1 MTQCTQCNK
10 SSVNSILYYCNTS
23 SKPMSQCRCCYACAL
38 LTAVAF
44 AALAVADATMPVVP
58 SPPHHTAKR
67 TAGARG
73 SHVRAGVPS
82 PQLVPQVV
90 PHFVLSH
97 ADTAEGFQIAS
108 VLLRRLNSVPPTSVG
123 VPLVAGVTDLK
134 SPYARLLERRGAKVN
149 DPFLPYVG
157 PRFCYISGFNS
168 PQNENKG
175 SNTIRFDP
183 PPPH

>member
-1 MTQCTQCNK
+1 MYLLLKHATLYC
-10 SSVNSILYYCNTS
+10 VNLETDVAM
-23 SKPMSQCRCCYACAL
+23 PMSQCRCCYACAL

-44 AALAVADATMPVVP
+44 AALAVADAMMPVEP

-73 SHVRAGVPS
+73 VSHVRARVPN

-90 PHFVLSH
+90 PQFVLSH

-134 SPYARLLERRGAKVN
+134 SPYARLLEQRGAKVPISPICRT
-149 DPFLPYVG
+149 PFLLDV
-157 PRFCYISGFNS
+157 RI
-168 PQNENKG
+168 
-175 SNTIRFDP
+175 
-183 PPPH
+183 